1 MNAITY
7 TRIVGAAHRHIGMGR
22 HPSKGRYTF
31 NKDKIRLSLSGAA
44 FVEYRDIFQRYV
56 VDSRDDGSSRQLLE
70 IEA

>member
-1 MNAITY
+1 MHAITY
-7 TRIVGAAHRHIGMGR
+7 ICIVGAAHGHIGMGR
-22 HPSKGRYTF
+22 RPAKGRYTF
-31 NKDKIRLSLSGAA
+31 NKDIIRLSLSGAA

>member
-7 TRIVGAAHRHIGMGR
+7 TRIVGAAHGHIGMDR
-22 HPSKGRYTF
+22 RPSKGRYTF
-31 NKDKIRLSLSGAA
+31 NKDKIRLSPSSAA
-44 FVEYRDIFQRYV
+44 SVEYRDIFQRYV

>member
-7 TRIVGAAHRHIGMGR
+7 ICIVGAAHRHIGMGR

-31 NKDKIRLSLSGAA
+31 NKDKIRLSPSSAA
-44 FVEYRDIFQRYV
+44 FVEYGDIFQRYV